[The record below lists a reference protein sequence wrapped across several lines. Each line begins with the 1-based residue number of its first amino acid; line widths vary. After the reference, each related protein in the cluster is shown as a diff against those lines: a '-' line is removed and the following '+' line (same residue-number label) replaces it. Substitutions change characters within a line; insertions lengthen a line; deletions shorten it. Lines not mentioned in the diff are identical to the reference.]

1 MTLLNGLD
9 QRFESAKVYFNQKE
23 IVIYPSIFDILKK
36 RIKLLMY
43 GDRDGVSSNFLQK
56 STDGVFLS
64 IEQLVKFEKAFP
76 KEIIDYLDKGK
87 ELFHTV
93 SKIQSSVTNARWN
106 AEEQLFIL
114 LYSLIKA
121 NNSKLIIET
130 GVANGTTTNAI
141 MKALEES
148 GANGELNSFD
158 VLPETSK
165 AYAGGGNWK
174 FHLLKGKNA
183 HKQIKS
189 VVSSLPKVDVW
200 VHDSNHDY
208 RWQKFEYLL
217 ALSVLS
223 KNGILISD
231 DIDASSAWGELA
243 KTHFRKSYVI
253 FDSRKF
259 VGIAIK

>member
-1 MTLLNGLD
+1 M
-9 QRFESAKVYFNQKE
+9 KVYFNSKE
-23 IVIYPSIFDILKK
+23 IAIYPSIFYILKK
-36 RIKLLMY
+36 RLKLLIY

-56 STDGVFLS
+56 SSNGVFLS
-64 IEQLVKFEKAFP
+64 IEQLVGFEKEFP
-76 KEIIDYLDKGK
+76 REVINHIDKAKD
-87 ELFHTV
+87 LFKVV
-93 SKIQSSVTNARWN
+93 SKTQSNITNTRWN

-121 NNSKLIIET
+121 NKSKLIIET
-130 GVANGTTTNAI
+130 GVANGITTNAI

-148 GANGELNSFD
+148 GGDGELNSFD

-165 AYAGGGNWK
+165 AYLGGGNWN
-174 FHLLKGKNA
+174 FYLLKGKKV
-183 HKQIKS
+183 HKQINS
-189 VVSSLPKVDVW
+189 EVSSLQNVDIW
-200 VHDSNHDY
+200 VHDSNHGY

-217 ALSVLS
+217 ALSVLN

-243 KTHFRKSYVI
+243 KTHFRKSYII

-259 VGIAIK
+259 IGIALK

>member
-1 MTLLNGLD
+1 ML
-9 QRFESAKVYFNQKE
+9 
-23 IVIYPSIFDILKK
+23 I
-36 RIKLLMY
+36 Y
-43 GDRDGVSSNFLQK
+43 GDRDGVSLNFLQK
-56 STDGVFLS
+56 STNGVFLS
-64 IEQLVKFEKAFP
+64 IEQLVRFEKEFP
-76 KEIIDYLDKGK
+76 REVIDYIEKGK
-87 ELFHTV
+87 DLFHTV
-93 SKIQSSVTNARWN
+93 SKTQSSITNTRWN

-121 NNSKLIIET
+121 NNSKLIVET
-130 GVANGTTTNAI
+130 GVANGITTNAI
-141 MKALEES
+141 MKAIEES
-148 GANGELNSFD
+148 GADSDLHSFD

-165 AYAGGGNWK
+165 AYVGGGNWN
-174 FHLLKGKNA
+174 FHLLKGKNV

-189 VVSSLPKVDVW
+189 VASLLPKVDVW
-200 VHDSNHDY
+200 VHDSNHGY

-259 VGIAIK
+259 FGIALK

>member
-1 MTLLNGLD
+1 M
-9 QRFESAKVYFNQKE
+9 F
-23 IVIYPSIFDILKK
+23 I
-36 RIKLLMY
+36 Y
-43 GDRDGVSSNFLQK
+43 GDRDGVSLNFLQK
-56 STDGVFLS
+56 STNGVFLS
-64 IEQLVKFEKAFP
+64 IEQLVRSEKEFP
-76 KEIIDYLDKGK
+76 KEIIDYIDKGK
-87 ELFHTV
+87 DLFHTV
-93 SKIQSSVTNARWN
+93 SKTQSSITDTRWN

-130 GVANGTTTNAI
+130 GVANGITTNAI
-141 MKALEES
+141 MKAIEES
-148 GANGELNSFD
+148 GADGELHSFD

-165 AYAGGGNWK
+165 AYVGGGNWI
-174 FHLLKGKNA
+174 FHLLKGKNV

-189 VVSSLPKVDVW
+189 AVSLLPKVDVW
-200 VHDSNHDY
+200 VHDSNHGY

-259 VGIAIK
+259 IGVAIK

>member
-1 MTLLNGLD
+1 M
-9 QRFESAKVYFNQKE
+9 
-23 IVIYPSIFDILKK
+23 
-36 RIKLLMY
+36 
-43 GDRDGVSSNFLQK
+43 
-56 STDGVFLS
+56 FLS
-64 IEQLVKFEKAFP
+64 IEQLVNFEQEFSREIVDHIDKA
-76 KEIIDYLDKGK
+76 KV
-87 ELFHTV
+87 LFHTV
-93 SKIQSSVTNARWN
+93 TKTQSNVTSSRWN

-114 LYSLIKA
+114 LYSFIKA

-130 GVANGTTTNAI
+130 GVANGITTNAI

-158 VLPETSK
+158 VLPETRK
-165 AYAGGGNWK
+165 AYSGGGNWK
-174 FHLLKGKNA
+174 FHLLKGKNVR
-183 HKQIKS
+183 KQIKS
-189 VVSSLPKVDVW
+189 AVSSLPKVDVW
-200 VHDSNHDY
+200 VHDSNHGY

-231 DIDASSAWGELA
+231 DIDASSTWGELA

-259 VGIAIK
+259 MGVAFK

>member
-1 MTLLNGLD
+1 ML
-9 QRFESAKVYFNQKE
+9 A
-23 IVIYPSIFDILKK
+23 
-36 RIKLLMY
+36 Y

-56 STDGVFLS
+56 STNGVFLS
-64 IEQLVKFEKAFP
+64 IEQLVKFEKEFP
-76 KEIIDYLDKGK
+76 REIIDYLDKGK
-87 ELFHTV
+87 DLFHVV
-93 SKIQSSVTNARWN
+93 SKTQSSITNTRWN

-130 GVANGTTTNAI
+130 GVANGITTNAI

-148 GANGELNSFD
+148 GAGGELHSFD
-158 VLPETSK
+158 VLPETNK
-165 AYAGGGNWK
+165 AYLGDGNWN
-174 FHLLKGKNA
+174 FHLLKGKNT
-183 HKQIKS
+183 HNQIKS
-189 VVSSLPKVDVW
+189 VVNSLPKVDVW
-200 VHDSNHDY
+200 VHDSNHGY

-217 ALSVLS
+217 ALSVLN

-259 VGIAIK
+259 IGIALK

>member
-1 MTLLNGLD
+1 
-9 QRFESAKVYFNQKE
+9 
-23 IVIYPSIFDILKK
+23 
-36 RIKLLMY
+36 MY
-43 GDRDGVSSNFLQK
+43 C
-56 STDGVFLS
+56 
-64 IEQLVKFEKAFP
+64 P
-76 KEIIDYLDKGK
+76 KQE
-87 ELFHTV
+87 
-93 SKIQSSVTNARWN
+93 
-106 AEEQLFIL
+106 
-114 LYSLIKA
+114 
-121 NNSKLIIET
+121 KLIQ
-130 GVANGTTTNAI
+130 
-141 MKALEES
+141 
-148 GANGELNSFD
+148 
-158 VLPETSK
+158 
-165 AYAGGGNWK
+165 GGGNWK
-174 FHLLKGKNA
+174 FHLLKGKNV

-200 VHDSNHDY
+200 VHDSNHGY

>member
-1 MTLLNGLD
+1 M
-9 QRFESAKVYFNQKE
+9 F
-23 IVIYPSIFDILKK
+23 I
-36 RIKLLMY
+36 Y

-64 IEQLVKFEKAFP
+64 IEQLVNFEQEFSRK
-76 KEIIDYLDKGK
+76 IIDHIATAKD
-87 ELFHTV
+87 LFRTV
-93 SKIQSSVTNARWN
+93 TKNQSNVTSSRWN

-130 GVANGTTTNAI
+130 GVANGITTNAI
-141 MKALEES
+141 MTAVEES

-165 AYAGGGNWK
+165 AYSGGGNWK
-174 FHLLKGKNA
+174 FHLLKGRNV

-189 VVSSLPKVDVW
+189 IVSSLPKVDVW
-200 VHDSNHDY
+200 VHDSNHGY

-259 VGIAIK
+259 IGIAFK

>member
-1 MTLLNGLD
+1 MSL
-9 QRFESAKVYFNQKE
+9 
-23 IVIYPSIFDILKK
+23 
-36 RIKLLMY
+36 
-43 GDRDGVSSNFLQK
+43 NFLQK

-64 IEQLVKFEKAFP
+64 IKQLVKFEKEFP
-76 KEIIDYLDKGK
+76 SEIIDHLDKGK

-93 SKIQSSVTNARWN
+93 SKTQSSITNARWN

-121 NNSKLIIET
+121 NNSKFIIET
-130 GVANGTTTNAI
+130 GVANGITTNAI

-165 AYAGGGNWK
+165 AYSGVGNWK
-174 FHLLKGKNA
+174 FHLLKGKNV

-200 VHDSNHDY
+200 VHDSNHGY

-217 ALSVLS
+217 ALSVLG

-231 DIDASSAWGELA
+231 DIDASSAWGDLA

-259 VGIAIK
+259 IGIAFK

>member
-1 MTLLNGLD
+1 M
-9 QRFESAKVYFNQKE
+9 
-23 IVIYPSIFDILKK
+23 
-36 RIKLLMY
+36 
-43 GDRDGVSSNFLQK
+43 
-56 STDGVFLS
+56 
-64 IEQLVKFEKAFP
+64 
-76 KEIIDYLDKGK
+76 
-87 ELFHTV
+87 
-93 SKIQSSVTNARWN
+93 
-106 AEEQLFIL
+106 
-114 LYSLIKA
+114 
-121 NNSKLIIET
+121 IIET
-130 GVANGTTTNAI
+130 GVANGITTNAI

-165 AYAGGGNWK
+165 AYSGDNWK
-174 FHLLKGKNA
+174 FHLLKGKNV

-200 VHDSNHDY
+200 VHDSNHGY

-243 KTHFRKSYVI
+243 KTHFRKSYIV

-259 VGIAIK
+259 IGIAFK

>member
-1 MTLLNGLD
+1 M
-9 QRFESAKVYFNQKE
+9 
-23 IVIYPSIFDILKK
+23 
-36 RIKLLMY
+36 
-43 GDRDGVSSNFLQK
+43 
-56 STDGVFLS
+56 FLS
-64 IEQLVKFEKAFP
+64 IEQLVNFEKEFSR
-76 KEIIDYLDKGK
+76 EIIDFIAKAKD
-87 ELFHTV
+87 LFCTV
-93 SKIQSSVTNARWN
+93 TKTQSNITSSRWN

-114 LYSLIKA
+114 LYSLIRA

-130 GVANGTTTNAI
+130 GVANGITTNAI

-165 AYAGGGNWK
+165 AYSGVGNWK
-174 FHLLKGKNA
+174 FHLLKEKNA

-200 VHDSNHDY
+200 VHDSNHGY

-217 ALSVLS
+217 ALSVLG

-231 DIDASSAWGELA
+231 DIDASSAWGDLA

-259 VGIAIK
+259 IGIAFK

>member
-1 MTLLNGLD
+1 ML
-9 QRFESAKVYFNQKE
+9 
-23 IVIYPSIFDILKK
+23 IF
-36 RIKLLMY
+36 

-64 IEQLVKFEKAFP
+64 IEQLVNFEKEFSR
-76 KEIIDYLDKGK
+76 EIIDYLDKGK
-87 ELFHTV
+87 DLFLTV
-93 SKIQSSVTNARWN
+93 TKTQSSITSIRWN

-114 LYSLIKA
+114 LYSYIKA

-130 GVANGTTTNAI
+130 GVANGITTNAI

-165 AYAGGGNWK
+165 AYLGAGNWN
-174 FHLLKGKNA
+174 FHLLKGKNV

-189 VVSSLPKVDVW
+189 VVSLLPKVDIW
-200 VHDSNHDY
+200 VHDSNHGY

-217 ALSVLS
+217 ALSVLN

-259 VGIAIK
+259 IGIAIK